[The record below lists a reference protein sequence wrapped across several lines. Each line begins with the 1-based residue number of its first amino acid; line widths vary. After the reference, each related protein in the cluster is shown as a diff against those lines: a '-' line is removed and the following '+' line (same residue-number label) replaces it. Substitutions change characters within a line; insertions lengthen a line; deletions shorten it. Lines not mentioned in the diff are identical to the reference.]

1 MLKPLTT
8 TIHNVLGFTWPM
20 LIITIVVL
28 VSFRICYILKYKIKF
43 TFYKELIMLSFFIYI
58 ICLFQVVTFRDN
70 TLWASNNFIPFKEIL
85 RYNMTSRL
93 FYKNVIGNMLMFL
106 PYGFFISY
114 YLKSEKITL
123 IMFLTFLVSI
133 SIELV
138 QLSIGRVFDVDDIIL
153 NLIGGCL
160 GFIIYYLLTKIG
172 EKLPKIF
179 HNEIFLNIIS
189 IIILIGIITLL

>member
-1 MLKPLTT
+1 
-8 TIHNVLGFTWPM
+8 
-20 LIITIVVL
+20 
-28 VSFRICYILKYKIKF
+28 
-43 TFYKELIMLSFFIYI
+43 
-58 ICLFQVVTFRDN
+58 
-70 TLWASNNFIPFKEIL
+70 
-85 RYNMTSRL
+85 
-93 FYKNVIGNMLMFL
+93 MFL